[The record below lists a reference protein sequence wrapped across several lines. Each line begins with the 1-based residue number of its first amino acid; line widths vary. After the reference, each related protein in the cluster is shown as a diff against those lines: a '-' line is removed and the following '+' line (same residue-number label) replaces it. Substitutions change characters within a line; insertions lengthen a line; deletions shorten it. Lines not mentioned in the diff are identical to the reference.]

1 MLSNF
6 NILYKFLK
14 KILTIKKLYHI
25 MKKSRSCFCSS
36 LKENLTKG
44 ELFKMSKL
52 LNQTVYNTK
61 YHANGFSFAII
72 Y

>member
-14 KILTIKKLYHI
+14 KILTNRKLYHI
-25 MKKSRSCFCSS
+25 MRKSRGCFCSS
-36 LKENLTKG
+36 LKKILTKG

-52 LNQTVYNTK
+52 LNTTYNTK

>member
-1 MLSNF
+1 
-6 NILYKFLK
+6 
-14 KILTIKKLYHI
+14 
-25 MKKSRSCFCSS
+25 MKKSMSCFCSS

-61 YHANGFSFAII
+61 YHANGFSFAVI

>member
-1 MLSNF
+1 
-6 NILYKFLK
+6 
-14 KILTIKKLYHI
+14 

-52 LNQTVYNTK
+52 LDTTNNTK
-61 YHANGFSFAII
+61 YHANGFSFAVI

>member
-1 MLSNF
+1 
-6 NILYKFLK
+6 
-14 KILTIKKLYHI
+14 
-25 MKKSRSCFCSS
+25 MKKSRGCFCSS
-36 LKENLTKG
+36 LKKILTKG

-52 LNQTVYNTK
+52 LNTTYNTK